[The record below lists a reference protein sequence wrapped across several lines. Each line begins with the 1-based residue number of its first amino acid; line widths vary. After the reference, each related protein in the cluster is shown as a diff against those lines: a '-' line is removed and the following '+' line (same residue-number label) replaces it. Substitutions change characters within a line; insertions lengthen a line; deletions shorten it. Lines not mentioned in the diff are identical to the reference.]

1 MTRARFIAGALTATL
16 AATPMAARAQD
27 NDRLS
32 ADVVAS
38 AGYSNNPFQL
48 VGDETGSHLVSIDV
62 LPRYQR
68 LTERSALTL
77 SGAASFQQYLRRYSG
92 NESYSAAADYV
103 IRTSEQVTAHGRL
116 DLVSTVL
123 GANNFLPGIIGAGQ
137 ASPVA
142 GAVPVGGAGEGTG
155 AGAGTGTIV
164 AGANPTIAPLTP
176 FTDIGLFGLRNRR
189 RSARLGGDVSV
200 GLSTQDSLTVSGYG
214 EIARFSRLPEIG
226 DYEAYGATLGYSR
239 RLSERLSVGA
249 RASLSDFN
257 YRTDDADSRVY
268 SLEATAS
275 ARLSEL
281 WTADGALGVTFVD
294 SGAAGSTRQTSL
306 SGSGNLCR
314 RGEVSTLCLQASRQV
329 SPTGFAGTQYVT
341 TAGLNWARRLGE
353 RENLTLSANYSNVG
367 GDDARLIPDGVP
379 LQTEFGQVVAGYDR
393 QLTRRLRLVAS
404 ASYRQLFGGN
414 DGRPKDFGGQLGVSY
429 RIGDPR

>member
-1 MTRARFIAGALTATL
+1 MTRARLIAGALTATL
-16 AATPMAARAQD
+16 ATTPMAARAQD

-48 VGDETGSHLVSIDV
+48 TDDETGSHLVSIDV

-77 SGAASFQQYLRRYSG
+77 SGAASFQQYLRRYSS

-123 GANNFLPGIIGAGQ
+123 GANNFLPGIVGAGQ
-137 ASPVA
+137 VNPVA
-142 GAVPVGGAGEGTG
+142 GAVPVGGAAGGTG
-155 AGAGTGTIV
+155 AGTIV
-164 AGANPTIAPLTP
+164 PGANPTITPLTP

-189 RSARLGGDVSV
+189 RSARLAGDVSV

-214 EIARFSRLPEIG
+214 EVARFSRLPEIG

-249 RASLSDFN
+249 RASVSDFD
-257 YRTDDADSRVY
+257 YRTNEADSRVY

-294 SGAAGSTRQTSL
+294 SGAVDSTRQTSL
-306 SGSGNLCR
+306 SGNANLCR
-314 RGEVSTLCLQASRQV
+314 RGEVSTLCLQASRQA

-353 RENLTLSANYSNVG
+353 RENLTLSASYSNVG
-367 GDDARLIPDGVP
+367 GDDARLISDGVP